1 MAAPLPPKPLL
12 VAVDTNVLLDL
23 AEGSEHAWGAVETI
37 RRRLKNVRIVVLPTV
52 IQELAHLVEN
62 GDTPRERELAGKAAQ
77 QLVKDWKFAPINFIP
92 VGHGITERIADSI
105 RERGLL
111 PPEEVNDS
119 FIVAESA
126 LAACAILLS
135 SDGFAE
141 AISPYNG
148 QLLGRVEIPGGTSIA
163 PVVANDTLYIYTN
176 DAQLV
181 ALR

>member
-77 QLVKDWKFAPINFIP
+77 QLVKDWKFAPPMPAKIHDEFP
-92 VGHGITERIADSI
+92 TCRSVGRRNTK
-105 RERGLL
+105 
-111 PPEEVNDS
+111 
-119 FIVAESA
+119 
-126 LAACAILLS
+126 
-135 SDGFAE
+135 
-141 AISPYNG
+141 
-148 QLLGRVEIPGGTSIA
+148 
-163 PVVANDTLYIYTN
+163 
-176 DAQLV
+176 
-181 ALR
+181 

>member
-1 MAAPLPPKPLL
+1 L
-12 VAVDTNVLLDL
+12 
-23 AEGSEHAWGAVETI
+23 
-37 RRRLKNVRIVVLPTV
+37 
-52 IQELAHLVEN
+52 
-62 GDTPRERELAGKAAQ
+62 
-77 QLVKDWKFAPINFIP
+77 
-92 VGHGITERIADSI
+92 
-105 RERGLL
+105 
-111 PPEEVNDS
+111 
-119 FIVAESA
+119 
-126 LAACAILLS
+126 ILLS

>member
-23 AEGSEHAWGAVETI
+23 AEGSERAWGAVETI

-135 SDGFAE
+135 SDGH
-141 AISPYNG
+141 I
-148 QLLGRVEIPGGTSIA
+148 REIPADKLNLLLAAAHVATVVISSPREIA
-163 PVVANDTLYIYTN
+163 KKFGW
-176 DAQLV
+176 
-181 ALR
+181 